1 MQGKTKNFAH
11 LALKDVIIE
20 FFYTGTY
27 HIADKRPDLF
37 HESVPLPCLALVAS
51 VVRNLY
57 VLKLC

>member
-11 LALKDVIIE
+11 SALKDAIIE

-27 HIADKRPDLF
+27 CIADKHPDLF
-37 HESVPLPCLALVAS
+37 RELIPLPCLALVAS
-51 VVRNLY
+51 AVRNLY